1 MHLTVRLCPSAVLLL
16 PLLVLLPAE
25 LFSESFQARLLHLAY
40 AVLRIQCLADNT
52 DVYRLLPD
60 PTR

>member
-1 MHLTVRLCPSAVLLL
+1 LYIKALLL
-16 PLLVLLPAE
+16 VQMLYLRAE
-25 LFSESFQARLLHLAY
+25 LFSESFQARLQHLAD